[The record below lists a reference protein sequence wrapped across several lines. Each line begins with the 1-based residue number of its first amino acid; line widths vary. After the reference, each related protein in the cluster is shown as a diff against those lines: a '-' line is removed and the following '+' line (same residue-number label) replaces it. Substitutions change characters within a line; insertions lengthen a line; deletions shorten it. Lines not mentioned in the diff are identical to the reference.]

1 MLAVMTTIAAC
12 ALTSGVYRTAV
23 TLKNG
28 TQEIFPDSIVQRFTY
43 THVTQAGKTRH
54 LLNVIKNGEVD
65 MTIDTDS
72 IVELDYGEMSSYEHF
87 AGEWWLVMSPNG
99 EPNEQGIMVT
109 EAVSAKVHAVLP
121 APGSPDY
128 GSLIYCHIDS
138 MPHRMGL
145 RYSADFVLRY
155 AHDDA
160 LQRGTI
166 TMVLDDQQP
175 ITSQQYAG
183 DASTYAYFNDETTWY
198 MGVSPQ
204 HEGGDTG
211 NRYIYFVGQDIDTQR
226 LQGMEITAAWSD
238 ADQLDLEHEYSFP
251 RQYQIYWITA
261 LDIPYSYVEHDE
273 VGMIDIFS
281 SPRLMRHPWTKPLKE
296 E

>member
-1 MLAVMTTIAAC
+1 MILLVTVASASAT
-12 ALTSGVYRTAV
+12 GVCRTAI

-28 TQEIFPDSIVQRFTY
+28 TQEILPDTLVQRFTY
-43 THVTQAGKTRH
+43 THTVRDGKTCH
-54 LLNVIKNGEVD
+54 QLNVIKNGEVA

-72 IVELDYGEMSSYEHF
+72 IVALDYGEMTHYEHF
-87 AGEWWLVMSPNG
+87 AGDWWLVMSPNG
-99 EPNEQGIMVT
+99 QPNEQGIMVT
-109 EAVSAKVHAVLP
+109 EAVSAMVHAVLP
-121 APGSPDY
+121 APGTPDY
-128 GSLIYCHIDS
+128 GQLIYCHIDS
-138 MPHRMGL
+138 VPHRMGL
-145 RYSADFVLRY
+145 RYGADFVLRY

-160 LQRGTI
+160 THRGSI
-166 TMVLDDQQP
+166 TMVLDDRHP
-175 ITSQQYAG
+175 VTSQQYSG
-183 DASTYAYFNDETTWY
+183 DASTYAYFSDEATWY

-211 NRYIYFVGQDIDTQR
+211 KRYMYFVGQNIDTQH
-226 LQGMEITAAWSD
+226 LEGMELTANWSD

-273 VGMIDIFS
+273 VGFIDIFA

-296 E
+296 Q